1 MQLPILMT
9 KINAS
14 WVSKYSYISLR
25 NKKSTTLNIS
35 ETNKITSKNPYL
47 VYKCLEF
54 VWIPGSVYNDLQGY
68 TKVTSLKS
76 ILQGKTEVW
85 PPNCSTEEYSRCV
98 SPYIVNSVIWIKFN
112 HNFFNNTNGRIQD
125 NLSWVC
131 VSIIKNI
138 NKGTIVIKI
147 WLK

>member
-1 MQLPILMT
+1 MEIKCLTEYPAEIHAVTDLND
-9 KINAS
+9 KNKC

-76 ILQGKTEVW
+76 ILQGKTEV
-85 PPNCSTEEYSRCV
+85 
-98 SPYIVNSVIWIKFN
+98 
-112 HNFFNNTNGRIQD
+112 
-125 NLSWVC
+125 
-131 VSIIKNI
+131 
-138 NKGTIVIKI
+138 
-147 WLK
+147 

>member
-25 NKKSTTLNIS
+25 NKKSTALNIS

-76 ILQGKTEVW
+76 ILQGKTEV
-85 PPNCSTEEYSRCV
+85 
-98 SPYIVNSVIWIKFN
+98 
-112 HNFFNNTNGRIQD
+112 
-125 NLSWVC
+125 
-131 VSIIKNI
+131 
-138 NKGTIVIKI
+138 
-147 WLK
+147 